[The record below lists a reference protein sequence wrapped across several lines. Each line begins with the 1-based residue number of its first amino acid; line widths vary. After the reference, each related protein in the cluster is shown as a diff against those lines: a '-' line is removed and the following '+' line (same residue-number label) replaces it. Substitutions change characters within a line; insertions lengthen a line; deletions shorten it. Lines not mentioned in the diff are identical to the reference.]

1 MPKELSCLKSIEIML
16 LSKRIPFMKLV
27 SMPEGKQIA
36 IHGPAVNVPTNAEC
50 FRYLTLFLHIT
61 EDG

>member
-1 MPKELSCLKSIEIML
+1 ML
-16 LSKRIPFMKLV
+16 LSKRIPFMQLV

-50 FRYLTLFLHIT
+50 FQYLILFLII